1 MWKVA
6 FWFLQFPTEHDA
18 LHAGGHQLVACP
30 LAEGTLPTCPL
41 DSISTNF
48 LASSELAKE
57 LVRVSIGYRDPVPRN
72 LLEAYEAPS
81 DLLE

>member
-57 LVRVSIGYRDPVPRN
+57 LVRVSRVSR
-72 LLEAYEAPS
+72 PS
-81 DLLE
+81 AQEPPGGVRGP